1 MPPPTTRRP
10 FLFLGLFVSLAFATP
25 AFAAAWDAVH
35 VFGDSYSDSGAG
47 YADINGPTA
56 VVYLAR
62 RLGIPSF
69 REVGL
74 RLNPTLATLP
84 ASITLPGADV
94 RLSRWGEFFGDVMAN
109 AARHGITNTTDT
121 GAGRAIFDEAPP
133 RAGIPKP
140 TTSTTPAI
148 PRPPC
153 TASSASDCWPRLSR
167 PRQLSGVPG
176 ALKPRFWRRPKIYS

>member
-35 VFGDSYSDSGAG
+35 VFGDSYSNSGAG

-62 RLGIPSF
+62 RLEIPSC

-94 RLSRWGEFFGDVMAN
+94 RRSRWGEFFGDVMAN

-133 RAGIPKP
+133 ARG
-140 TTSTTPAI
+140 
-148 PRPPC
+148 
-153 TASSASDCWPRLSR
+153 SR
-167 PRQLSGVPG
+167 NLLLLP
-176 ALKPRFWRRPKIYS
+176 RRPSLDRRAPPRRRATAGRGSRSRANCPESLEP